1 MPSDESDV
9 AAGARNLLLN
19 CAQARPG
26 ESLLLIHERPDLGIY
41 GPGLVEAV
49 AASAVELGLR
59 VAVREVAFSPSVE
72 ALPGDLAD
80 MLIAADHAVFFAR
93 IGDQLRFR
101 AMPKGARPIV
111 SYALDTDMLGSRFGT
126 ADYRAFVALKKAF
139 DQTLS
144 RASEIRVT
152 CPLGTDL
159 RGSAR
164 PQPGEEP
171 ADTSVLRFPMSV
183 FSPLPARAFTGRVAV
198 ARFLVGTGSNYY
210 EPYGVPLAETI
221 FAEIGDGRIQRF
233 SGREEEVRRAYRH
246 YEHVGRLFGI
256 DPYAIHSWHAGIHPG
271 CSYPMPAEANF
282 ERWSCGAFGNPRV
295 LHFHTC
301 GDYAPGEICWNLVD
315 ATIACDG
322 LPVLSAGVLKPET
335 IEAAAAILERA
346 PGLRGLF
353 EHPSQE
359 IGL

>member
-26 ESLLLIHERPDLGIY
+26 ESLLLIRERPDLGIY
-41 GPGLVEAV
+41 GTGLIEAV
-49 AASAVELGLR
+49 AASAVKLGLR
-59 VAVREVAFSPSVE
+59 VAVREVAFSPTVE
-72 ALPGDLAD
+72 ELPGDLAE

-93 IGDQLRFR
+93 LGDQLRFR

-111 SYALDTDMLGSRFGT
+111 SYTLDTDMLGSCFGT
-126 ADYRAFVALKKAF
+126 TDYRAFVALKKAL
-139 DQTLS
+139 DRTLS
-144 RASEIRVT
+144 RASDIHVT

-164 PQPGEEP
+164 PVPAEEP

-210 EPYGVPLAETI
+210 EPYGLPLAQTI
-221 FAEIGDGRIQRF
+221 FAEVADGRILRF
-233 SGREEEVRRAYRH
+233 CGPVEEVQSAYRH
-246 YEHVGRLFGI
+246 YEHVGRLFAI
-256 DPYAIHSWHAGIHPG
+256 DPYALHSWHAGIHPG
-271 CSYPMPAEANF
+271 CCYPMPAEANF
-282 ERWSCGAFGNPRV
+282 ERWSCGAFGNPRI

-301 GDYAPGEICWNLVD
+301 GNYAPGEICWNVID

-322 LPVLSAGVLKPET
+322 LPVLSAGILKLEHIET
-335 IEAAAAILERA
+335 AGAIIESHL
-346 PGLRGLF
+346 GLSAVF
-353 EHPSQE
+353 EHPEQE

>member
-41 GPGLVEAV
+41 GTGLIEAV
-49 AASAVELGLR
+49 SASAVELGLQ
-59 VAVREVAFSPSVE
+59 VAVREVAFSPTVDE
-72 ALPGDLAD
+72 LPGDLAE

-93 IGDQLRFR
+93 LGDQLRFR

-111 SYALDTDMLGSRFGT
+111 SYALDTDMLGSSFGT
-126 ADYRAFVALKKAF
+126 ADYRAFVELKRAV

-144 RASEIRVT
+144 RASDIRVT

-159 RGSAR
+159 RGSAK
-164 PQPGEEP
+164 PEPGVEP
-171 ADTSVLRFPMSV
+171 ADTSILRFPMSV
-183 FSPLPARAFTGRVAV
+183 FSPLSARDFTGRVAV

-210 EPYGVPLAETI
+210 EPYGLPLAQTI
-221 FAEIGDGRIQRF
+221 FAEVADGRILRF
-233 SGREEEVRRAYRH
+233 CGPVEEVQSAYRH
-246 YEHVGRLFGI
+246 YEHVGRLFAI
-256 DPYAIHSWHAGIHPG
+256 DPYALHSWHAGIHPG

-282 ERWSCGAFGNPRV
+282 ERWSCGAFGNPRI

-301 GDYAPGEICWNLVD
+301 GNYAPGEICWNVID

-322 LPVLSAGVLKPET
+322 LPVLSAGVLKLEH
-335 IEAAAAILERA
+335 IEAAGAILESD
-346 PGLRGLF
+346 PGLSAVF
-353 EHPSQE
+353 EHPKQE
-359 IGL
+359 IGF